1 LWSASIKKGK
11 KERERKKRGKGK
23 KKRRGKRRGK
33 KKRKGEKGL
42 SVPAVPCALYYC
54 ARLLL
59 SLLTTFHA
67 D

>member
-1 LWSASIKKGK
+1 MCLWSALNKKGK
-11 KERERKKRGKGK
+11 KERERKEEEEGE
-23 KKRRGKRRGK
+23 
-33 KKRKGEKGL
+33 KKRKKEEEEGEKGL